1 MIEAFKDGQDIH
13 ATTAAKVFGV
23 KLEEVDRDMRSKAKA
38 VNFGL
43 MYGQSAFGLA
53 DNLGISRGEARDII
67 EEYFKQF
74 PTIRDYMDS
83 NIKFAKENGYVE
95 TIMGRRRYL
104 RDINSN
110 NQTVRGFAERNAI
123 NAPIQGSAADII
135 KVAMINVHAEMQKR
149 KMKSK
154 LLLQVHD
161 ELVFDAH
168 KDELE
173 DLKLLV
179 EEKMVGAV
187 KLEVP
192 MDVDM
197 GVGQNWLE
205 AH

>member
-1 MIEAFKDGQDIH
+1 
-13 ATTAAKVFGV
+13 
-23 KLEEVDRDMRSKAKA
+23 
-38 VNFGL
+38 
-43 MYGQSAFGLA
+43 
-53 DNLGISRGEARDII
+53 
-67 EEYFKQF
+67 
-74 PTIRDYMDS
+74 
-83 NIKFAKENGYVE
+83 
-95 TIMGRRRYL
+95 
-104 RDINSN
+104 
-110 NQTVRGFAERNAI
+110 
-123 NAPIQGSAADII
+123 
-135 KVAMINVHAEMQKR
+135 
-149 KMKSK
+149 
-154 LLLQVHD
+154 VHD